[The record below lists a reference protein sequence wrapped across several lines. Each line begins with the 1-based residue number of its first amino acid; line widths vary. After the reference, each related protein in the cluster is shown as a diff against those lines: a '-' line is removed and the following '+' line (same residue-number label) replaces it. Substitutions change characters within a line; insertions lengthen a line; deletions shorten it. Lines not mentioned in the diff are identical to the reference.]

1 MLKANDSCWPRRI
14 KKNEIELNRCR
25 RIGGGR
31 ISSNKKYSN
40 LDETFLSVIAD
51 HIAGDPMDEKIKWV
65 KLTRK
70 KISQELNKKSIK
82 VSKNIVKNLL
92 KRHGFVK
99 RKIQRKKSTCEYK
112 DRDEQ
117 FNTIEKIKSEYMNT
131 DNPILSIDTKK
142 KEKLGN
148 LHRNGE
154 VYCSQAVE
162 SFDHDYAHLSTGTVV
177 PHGIYDMKTNEALIT
192 IGTSNETAKFI
203 CDAVKHWWKK
213 MGKKRYH
220 CANEMLIFCDAGG
233 ANSYRH
239 HVFKVELQALSNAI
253 GLPIRICHYPP
264 YASKW
269 NPIEHRL
276 FPHVTRAMEGVKLDS
291 IETVKELIRE
301 TKTETGLKVFVRVT
315 QKIYEKGIKV
325 AKDLVKKIN
334 ITRHGNLESLN
345 YTISP
350 QVLKC

>member
-162 SFDHDYAHLSTGTVV
+162 S
-177 PHGIYDMKTNEALIT
+177 LI
-192 IGTSNETAKFI
+192 
-203 CDAVKHWWKK
+203 
-213 MGKKRYH
+213 M
-220 CANEMLIFCDAGG
+220 
-233 ANSYRH
+233 
-239 HVFKVELQALSNAI
+239 
-253 GLPIRICHYPP
+253 
-264 YASKW
+264 
-269 NPIEHRL
+269 
-276 FPHVTRAMEGVKLDS
+276 
-291 IETVKELIRE
+291 
-301 TKTETGLKVFVRVT
+301 
-315 QKIYEKGIKV
+315 
-325 AKDLVKKIN
+325 
-334 ITRHGNLESLN
+334 ITL
-345 YTISP
+345 TFQ
-350 QVLKC
+350 QVQ